1 MRGRECD
8 ARRRERESARVTEKE
23 RVDLTEI
30 VERAGEIERD
40 CLRDGERA

>member
-8 ARRRERESARVTEKE
+8 ARRRERECACEKE

-30 VERAGEIERD
+30 VERAGETERD
-40 CLRDGERA
+40 CLRDGERERT